1 MALFFVSCP
10 LGFEDDLA
18 RELKTFWFE
27 MLDLDGQPT
36 RHNFPEVE
44 KVDGGLE
51 LDVPEHLGY
60 QINFFTKI
68 ASRVLIRIAKFESRY
83 FDQFERELKKIDLGK
98 WLDKQNG
105 LKLQVKIESHRSRL
119 NHEKNLLEAVQN
131 VLESQKIKASSE
143 AGDFILFI
151 RLEKDR
157 VMVSLDTSGEHLH
170 RRGYAKYRGE
180 APLRENLA
188 GYVIAKLSEY
198 VDLQTSFN
206 IIDPFAGSGTL
217 LFEAASFFWPL
228 FDRPYA
234 WLKFKN
240 RPKLFQSE
248 TWAKNY
254 KWIQRRQ
261 SLDLIALDQ
270 DPQAIQSLLKNSE
283 IFKKIFSLE
292 AWSIQTAVADSL
304 NVDWGV
310 YNLSPK
316 TWVVTNPP
324 YGHRLSEGAAVQIL
338 QRLEA
343 KATPEG
349 MILIHPESWKF
360 DFRQL
365 QCVWQND
372 FNNQGLK
379 LKLSVFKR

>member
-10 LGFEDDLA
+10 LGFEDDLV

-36 RHNFPEVE
+36 RYNFPEVE
-44 KVDGGLE
+44 KVNGGLE
-51 LDVPEHLGY
+51 IDAPEHLGY

-83 FDQFERELKKIDLGK
+83 FDQFEREFKKIDLGK
-98 WLDKQNG
+98 WLDLQNE
-105 LKLQVKIESHRSRL
+105 LKLQVKVESHRSRL
-119 NHEKNLLEAVQN
+119 NHEKNLIEAVQN
-131 VLESQKIKASSE
+131 VLKTQKIKVSSE
-143 AGDFILFI
+143 AGEFILFV

-157 VMVSLDTSGEHLH
+157 VTVSLDTSGEHLH
-170 RRGYAKYRGE
+170 RRGYAKFRGE

-188 GYVIAKLSEY
+188 GYLISKLSEY
-198 VDLQTSFN
+198 ADLHTSLN
-206 IIDPFAGSGTL
+206 IIDPFVGSGTL
-217 LFEAASFFWPL
+217 LFEAASYFWPL
-228 FDRPYA
+228 FDRSYA

-254 KWIQRRQ
+254 KWIQRQQ
-261 SLDLIALDQ
+261 SLRLIGLDQ

-292 AWSIQTAVADSL
+292 NWSIQATLADSL
-304 NVDWGV
+304 SADLEPL
-310 YNLSPK
+310 NLTPE
-316 TWVVTNPP
+316 TWIITNPP
-324 YGHRLSEGAAVQIL
+324 YGHRLSEGAALKIL
-338 QRLEA
+338 QRFEA
-343 KATPEG
+343 RYPLRG
-349 MILIHPESWKF
+349 MIVIHPESWTFNFQK
-360 DFRQL
+360 L
-365 QCVWQND
+365 QCVWKND

-379 LKLSVFKR
+379 LKLSVFKL